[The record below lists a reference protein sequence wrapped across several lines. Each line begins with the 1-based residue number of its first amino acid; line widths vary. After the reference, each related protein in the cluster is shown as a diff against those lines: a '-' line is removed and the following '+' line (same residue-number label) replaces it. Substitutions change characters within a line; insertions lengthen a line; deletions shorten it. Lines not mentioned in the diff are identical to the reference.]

1 MSDGLPRRAARHAR
15 AQLELGQT
23 RDAAWLALFS
33 VELDETEALAWALL
47 ARVVLEATEDPLATV
62 ATRYALQ
69 LGVPDPE
76 RVLIE
81 RMHRIDLWTRGLLDH
96 ADRASLLPVSAFD
109 DAAKFEESP
118 RFAPWLDEQMSGFE
132 DERGCARAVFRMVA
146 AFADAYV
153 VPETEDNPL
162 HAEGWK
168 PTELYAAWRDA
179 DPVSRLGDVAPEAV
193 VEDASDKVQLL
204 SDYRIEQEI
213 LELGAQGSFQLAR
226 ERAELW
232 TKLRPGKVKPLAM
245 MIRVNHVGQWNDER
259 DEAVEALLALDCRDL
274 NELEE
279 ARVTL
284 GELELW
290 TAQLAVLERMDRLA
304 PGHAVILANRGVA
317 KMQLGAL
324 AEGASDLEAALTA
337 DPECGPALANLG
349 LHRMREDEYVAAR
362 ALLERAVKVA
372 PDQAQVRVYL
382 AACKNNQGDRAGA
395 MEELESALKLDP
407 HHAQAQQLLEELLAR
422 GPQA

>member
-1 MSDGLPRRAARHAR
+1 MSDGSARRAARHAR

-23 RDAAWLALFS
+23 KDAAWLALHS
-33 VELDETEALAWALL
+33 IELDEEEPLGWALL
-47 ARVVLEATEDPLATV
+47 ARVVLDATEDPLATV
-62 ATRYALQ
+62 ATRYALS

-76 RVLIE
+76 RALVE

-96 ADRASLLPVSAFD
+96 KDRASLLPLSAFD
-109 DAAKFEESP
+109 DGAAFSESA
-118 RFAPWLDEQMSGFE
+118 RFAPWLDEQMAGFE

-153 VPETEDNPL
+153 VPETDDNPL
-162 HAEGWK
+162 HAEGWR
-168 PTELYAAWRDA
+168 PTDVYAAWVDG
-179 DPVSRLGDVAPEAV
+179 DPVSNLGDAPAPAND
-193 VEDASDKVQLL
+193 DADDRVQLL

-232 TKLRPGKVKPLAM
+232 TKLRPTKVKPLAM
-245 MIRVNHVGQWNDER
+245 QIRVLHAGQWEEAR
-259 DEAVEALLALDCRDL
+259 DAAVRALLGLECRDL
-274 NELEE
+274 NDLED
-279 ARVTL
+279 ARVAL
-284 GELELW
+284 GELGLW
-290 TAQLAVLERMDRLA
+290 EAQLQILERMDRLA
-304 PGHAVILANRGVA
+304 PGHPVILANRGVA
-317 KMQLGAL
+317 KMQLGEVEA
-324 AEGASDLEAALTA
+324 GASDLEAALDA
-337 DPECGPALANLG
+337 DPDCGPALANLG

-395 MEELESALKLDP
+395 VVELESALELDP
-407 HHAQAQQLLEELLAR
+407 HHAQAQQLMEELLAR
-422 GPQA
+422 GPVN